1 MDDDVR
7 SLSATEAREYLQIL
21 DREIE
26 MLMCQRRDL
35 AEAKRLDLAYDRKLE
50 IHTLE
55 RTGVVRGTDE
65 AAGLMETREFPMI
78 ERART
83 LTEEEA
89 LQFLRYL
96 EREIE
101 EETDRREWLNRTNRG
116 ELADQVEA
124 EVVALTRV
132 HRAFESL
139 LLRTPDGQQDLFGS
153 GLPKQTGDMRQDQLA
168 SETEKASG

>member
-55 RTGVVRGTDE
+55 R
-65 AAGLMETREFPMI
+65 A
-78 ERART
+78 
-83 LTEEEA
+83 
-89 LQFLRYL
+89 
-96 EREIE
+96 
-101 EETDRREWLNRTNRG
+101 REWF
-116 ELADQVEA
+116 
-124 EVVALTRV
+124 VARMKLPV
-132 HRAFESL
+132 SWKPENSL
-139 LLRTPDGQQDLFGS
+139 
-153 GLPKQTGDMRQDQLA
+153 
-168 SETEKASG
+168 